1 MAADGLVADVAV
13 PAVLALAGV
22 AAVRIEAAAA
32 VQARIVLALVNV
44 RLAEGADVAG
54 VGAVA
59 AESIDAIDAAAVV
72 LARLRGTLVHVDFAA
87 RPRITLRT
95 LAGGAGAAAQHN
107 AGAVIQTGIRLA
119 KRMDVHLRLAVLSTV
134 IRMAHALIVA
144 P

>member
-1 MAADGLVADVAV
+1 M

-22 AAVRIEAAAA
+22 AAVRVEAAAA

-59 AESIDAIDAAAVV
+59 AEAIDAIDAAAVV
-72 LARLRGTLVHVDFAA
+72 LAGLRGTLVHVDFAT
-87 RPRITLRT
+87 RPRIALRT
-95 LAGGAGAAAQHN
+95 LAGGAGAAAQHH

-119 KRMDVHLRLAVLSTV
+119 KRMYVHLRLAVLSAV